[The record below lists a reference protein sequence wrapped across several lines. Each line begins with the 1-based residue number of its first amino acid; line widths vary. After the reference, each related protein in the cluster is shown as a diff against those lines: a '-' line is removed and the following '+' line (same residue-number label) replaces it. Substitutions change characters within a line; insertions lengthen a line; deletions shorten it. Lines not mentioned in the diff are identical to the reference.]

1 MSFVPSPAPAPSAN
15 PTPAAQ
21 PAATTSVASE
31 PAATEKA
38 SGLTEAQIQS
48 ILSVLE
54 SFSVDQATLADVT
67 AALRGGSAAS
77 GGTAQSTTAQVATSY
92 SFARDLHLGMS
103 GADVKQLQQF
113 LNGHGF
119 AVSASGPGSDGNETA
134 YFGQATKNALAKF
147 QAANGITPSA
157 GYFGPMTRAA
167 VSR

>member
-1 MSFVPSPAPAPSAN
+1 MPSPAPVTVAQPSAV
-15 PTPAAQ
+15 Q
-21 PAATTSVASE
+21 SQATTS
-31 PAATEKA
+31 AANSGVDTPNH

-54 SFSVDQATLADVT
+54 SFNVDQATLANVT
-67 AALRGGSAAS
+67 VALRGGSAAS
-77 GGTAQSTTAQVATSY
+77 GTAQSVPASAEVSY
-92 SFARDLHLGMS
+92 SFARNLHLGMS

-119 AVSASGPGSDGNETA
+119 AVSASGPGSGGSETA

-147 QAANGITPSA
+147 QAANGINPPV
-157 GYFGPMTRAA
+157 GYFGSMTRAA